1 MSVEATGYALVFKFL
16 ACSAE
21 PRYCDWEVLLKKE
34 ARGCSR
40 VNQLGIEL
48 EGNLFDVRISGGDA
62 CMESGGE
69 D

>member
-16 ACSAE
+16 AYSAE
-21 PRYCDWEVLLKKE
+21 PRYCDWEALLEKE
-34 ARGCSR
+34 ARGCSS

-48 EGNLFDVRISGGDA
+48 EGNLSDVIISGGDA
-62 CMESGGE
+62 CMESRGE